1 MDVKHAS
8 WFKAV
13 IDGVGEEK
21 TVKFVEN
28 SFVGY
33 PVSKGAR
40 DCDVVTPVLVGT
52 ISGCSDVVVLVWVL
66 VYTVEAEGVAVARV
80 NVGSSW
86 GSISVVP
93 VTVSLILNTS
103 ESSLNH
109 LLRNENSIAAQFFF
123 SSCGSSSNQ
132 SSASLYTPR

>member
-40 DCDVVTPVLVGT
+40 DCDVY
-52 ISGCSDVVVLVWVL
+52 I
-66 VYTVEAEGVAVARV
+66 VY
-80 NVGSSW
+80 
-86 GSISVVP
+86 I
-93 VTVSLILNTS
+93 
-103 ESSLNH
+103 
-109 LLRNENSIAAQFFF
+109 
-123 SSCGSSSNQ
+123 
-132 SSASLYTPR
+132 Y